1 MAFNP
6 LHPRFIQSSVP
17 RSMANA
23 SNGAPNPT
31 IDEAS
36 SIQIVKESIRL
47 VTGDSII
54 KASLKGPE
62 AIRLLTKVEENED
75 GHDLFLR
82 FSNTLVGAL
91 MSCFPGA
98 SSSQFDAVSL
108 WGEFHKTRLSE
119 KLHAAWRE
127 LTPSTS
133 LEQGTMAIAF
143 QLLVTFCMKIIIKKK
158 LDQQSPVRVREVH
171 VCEVQELSL
180 REKNV
185 IRYPPKPDSSHCA
198 TVGSY
203 YK

>member
-75 GHDLFLR
+75 AWAR
-82 FSNTLVGAL
+82 FI
-91 MSCFPGA
+91 
-98 SSSQFDAVSL
+98 SQV
-108 WGEFHKTRLSE
+108 
-119 KLHAAWRE
+119 
-127 LTPSTS
+127 
-133 LEQGTMAIAF
+133 
-143 QLLVTFCMKIIIKKK
+143 
-158 LDQQSPVRVREVH
+158 
-171 VCEVQELSL
+171 
-180 REKNV
+180 
-185 IRYPPKPDSSHCA
+185 
-198 TVGSY
+198 
-203 YK
+203 

>member
-62 AIRLLTKVEENED
+62 AIRLLMSNVLGVPRGARLYTAGYAKQS
-75 GHDLFLR
+75 FLH
-82 FSNTLVGAL
+82 S
-91 MSCFPGA
+91 
-98 SSSQFDAVSL
+98 AVS
-108 WGEFHKTRLSE
+108 
-119 KLHAAWRE
+119 
-127 LTPSTS
+127 
-133 LEQGTMAIAF
+133 AF
-143 QLLVTFCMKIIIKKK
+143 
-158 LDQQSPVRVREVH
+158 
-171 VCEVQELSL
+171 
-180 REKNV
+180 
-185 IRYPPKPDSSHCA
+185 
-198 TVGSY
+198 
-203 YK
+203 

>member
-62 AIRLLTKVEENED
+62 AIRLLT
-75 GHDLFLR
+75 
-82 FSNTLVGAL
+82 
-91 MSCFPGA
+91 
-98 SSSQFDAVSL
+98 
-108 WGEFHKTRLSE
+108 
-119 KLHAAWRE
+119 
-127 LTPSTS
+127 
-133 LEQGTMAIAF
+133 
-143 QLLVTFCMKIIIKKK
+143 
-158 LDQQSPVRVREVH
+158 VRV
-171 VCEVQELSL
+171 
-180 REKNV
+180 
-185 IRYPPKPDSSHCA
+185 DSKVLAYEWWMRHSRA
-198 TVGSY
+198 QVR
-203 YK
+203 